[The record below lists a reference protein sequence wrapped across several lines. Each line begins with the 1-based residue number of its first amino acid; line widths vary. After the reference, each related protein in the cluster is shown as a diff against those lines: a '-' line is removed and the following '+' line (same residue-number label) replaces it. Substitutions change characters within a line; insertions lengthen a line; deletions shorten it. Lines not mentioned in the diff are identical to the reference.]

1 MKIRSNT
8 GIMRLALCAS
18 MSAVLA
24 ACGGGGGS
32 NSASA
37 PAGTGGQST
46 TSAATS
52 MTGTVAIGTGM
63 TGATVTVTDA
73 GGKSITATSGANGT
87 YSVSLSGMTA
97 PFLIT
102 ATDPSGVSGTL
113 YSVVA
118 SASTAAGA
126 PVIANVTPLT
136 TAVSALLTQS
146 GNPGV
151 LAQSGGLSAV
161 TASSIATAD
170 SALGQALAPIL
181 TANGLSASSFDPV
194 GTAFTPNQTG
204 LDGVIDSVAVT
215 PSASGAG
222 LQLTSL
228 ADPDTAIQLNSGA
241 TISKALAA
249 PMQPANYLAALQTA
263 LAACASDVQAG
274 ATDTSDSNCTLA
286 IDSSYLNNGIGSGV
300 AGFAKRHTLF
310 AKGTV
315 LTGIKTVAFVPAGS
329 LTGISNPAALVYLL
343 MTDPD
348 GTPDFGMDYVQQ
360 LPNGQWD
367 VIGNQLQDSTYIASF
382 LGRVQ
387 YTDSADAGNAHYESG
402 LNIQIPSSVKAN
414 GTATGVGSAVVTGPG
429 LPASGLWFQT
439 AGNGTGAGYLEIP
452 TGTLTA
458 PLTSIGNRVNG
469 GMSTTYKWAWAPL
482 SGSTMPFSPNG
493 LPEYAASSQDVS
505 TISSFG
511 VYTVTLYDT
520 TGTKIRSEQIQ
531 NIARNYA
538 AAAGSTVPWQTL
550 GNDVIAN
557 YLTPGGSGTQS
568 TPGVSAS
575 LDWTMPAGA
584 FYPNFWASINS
595 LGAAQT
601 SVPVTTYDATVWG
614 ASTGNTPSPLTFNTP
629 FTDVLTSTATATAEQ
644 AVQVQLGWQTDGEY
658 YVNTWQYGTP

>member
-32 NSASA
+32 SSAA
-37 PAGTGGQST
+37 PTGTGGQST
-46 TSAATS
+46 AAATS

-63 TGATVTVTDA
+63 TGAIVTVTDA
-73 GGKSITATSGANGT
+73 GGKSVTATSGANGN
-87 YSVSLSGMTA
+87 YNVSLSRLTA
-97 PFLIT
+97 PLLIT
-102 ATDPSGVSGTL
+102 AADPSGVSGTL
-113 YSVVA
+113 YSVLS

-136 TAVSALLTQS
+136 TAVAALMTQS
-146 GNPGV
+146 GNPADLTGN
-151 LAQSGGLSAV
+151 ASAITSSAI
-161 TASSIATAD
+161 TAAETTLDTAI
-170 SALGQALAPIL
+170 APIL
-181 TANGLSASSFDPV
+181 SANSVPASFDPI
-194 GTAFTPNQTG
+194 GTTFTPNQTG
-204 LDGVIDSVAVT
+204 ADAVIDSVAVT
-215 PSASGAG
+215 PSASGFG
-222 LQLTSL
+222 LQITSL
-228 ADPDTAIQLNSGA
+228 ANPNTAIQLNSS
-241 TISKALAA
+241 TSVSTALAA
-249 PMQPANYLAALQTA
+249 PAQAANYLANLQA
-263 LAACASDVQAG
+263 SLSACASDVQGG
-274 ATDTSDSNCTLA
+274 ATDTSDSNCTSA
-286 IDSSYLNNGIGSGV
+286 IDANYLNNGIGTGV

-310 AKGTV
+310 TKGTV
-315 LTGIKTVAFVPAGS
+315 LTGIKTVAFVPAGT
-329 LTGISNPAALVYLL
+329 LAGINNPTALVYLL

-367 VIGNQLQDSTYIASF
+367 IIGNQLQDSTYIASF

-387 YTDSADAGNAHYESG
+387 YTDSADAANAHYESG
-402 LNIQIPSSVKAN
+402 LDIQIPSSVKIN

-458 PLTSIGNRVNG
+458 PLTSVGNRVNG

-482 SGSTMPFSPNG
+482 SGSATSFSPNG
-493 LPEYAASSQDVS
+493 LPEYASSSQDVS
-505 TISSFG
+505 AIQNFG

-520 TGTKIRSEQIQ
+520 TGTEIRSEQIQ

-538 AAAGSTVPWQTL
+538 AAAGSTVAWHTL
-550 GNDVIAN
+550 GSDVIAN
-557 YLTPGGSGTQS
+557 FLTPGGSGTQS
-568 TPGVSAS
+568 TPGTSAS
-575 LDWTMPAGA
+575 LDWTTPAGT

-595 LGAAQT
+595 LGAART
-601 SVPVTTYDATVWG
+601 SVPITTYDATVWG

-644 AVQVQLGWQTDGEY
+644 TVQVQLGWQADGEY
-658 YVNTWQYGTP
+658 YVNTWQYGNP